1 MHKSYEPV
9 VYIVYLI
16 LEGLK
21 QIFTVRVFQKKSEGL
36 LDSNFCFYIS
46 INCFYIHINI
56 GVRKGGGFRGQTT
69 PRRMVFR
76 HIYMHR
82 RTPDDQRYALIH
94 K

>member
-1 MHKSYEPV
+1 MFDKNIKVMNGNMHKSYEPM

-21 QIFTVRVFQKKSEGL
+21 QIFTIRVFQKKPEGL

-56 GVRKGGGFRGQTT
+56 GVRKGGFQGSNHPSKNGVQA
-69 PRRMVFR
+69 
-76 HIYMHR
+76 Y
-82 RTPDDQRYALIH
+82 IH
-94 K
+94 A